1 MIMGKHKMH
10 KGKGKYQLTEE
21 KRMMF
26 VIASASAV
34 ILGFLVW
41 ISL

>member
-1 MIMGKHKMH
+1 MGKHKMH
-10 KGKGKYQLTEE
+10 KNKGKMPLTRE

-26 VIASASAV
+26 VIASASV
-34 ILGFLVW
+34 LMLGFLVW